1 MNKIVNDNNYYF
13 DIIRENIKEYR
24 RKKKLT
30 QQQLSDKCNVTI
42 NYIEKL
48 ESKKMKRGV
57 TIPVLGRIA
66 DSLGVNIKDL
76 LEEKEETKV

>member
-1 MNKIVNDNNYYF
+1 MNKIVNGNNYYF

-42 NYIEKL
+42 NYIAKL
-48 ESKKMKRGV
+48 ESKRMKIGV
-57 TIPVLGRIA
+57 TITVLGRIA

>member
-1 MNKIVNDNNYYF
+1 M
-13 DIIRENIKEYR
+13 
-24 RKKKLT
+24 
-30 QQQLSDKCNVTI
+30 
-42 NYIEKL
+42 NYIAKL

-57 TIPVLGRIA
+57 TIPVLGRIV